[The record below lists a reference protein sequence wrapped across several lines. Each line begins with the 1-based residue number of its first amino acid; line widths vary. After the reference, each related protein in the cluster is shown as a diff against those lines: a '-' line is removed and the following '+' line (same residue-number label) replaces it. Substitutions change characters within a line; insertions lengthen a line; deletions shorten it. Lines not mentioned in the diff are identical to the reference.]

1 MGAIPIIKMKEKPKN
16 VDSRYSI
23 DEAGIPHCLAG
34 LPLLLIGH
42 DKKKGMK
49 YACPHKAAELTCPLQ
64 QKCSLKVAWVRPLWE
79 YRHYCTI
86 LRDSDEWSGLYAKR
100 TAVERVFSKLKEHRR
115 LNSHCHRGLAKVR
128 LHCLMS
134 VLSLAITVLAE
145 ASANNIGRVRAC
157 TRKVA

>member
-1 MGAIPIIKMKEKPKN
+1 MKERASIQ
-16 VDSRYSI
+16 DARYSL
-23 DEAGIPHCLAG
+23 DESGVPHCQAG
-34 LPLLLIGH
+34 LPLLLVGH

-49 YACPHKAAELTCPLQ
+49 YLCPHKASKLTCPLL
-64 QKCSLKVAWVRPLWE
+64 QKCSLKVAWIRPLWE
-79 YRHYCTI
+79 YRQYCTVP
-86 LRDSDEWSGLYAKR
+86 RDSDEWIGLYSKR

-134 VLSLAITVLAE
+134 VLSLAITALAE
-145 ASANNIGRVRAC
+145 ASANNIERVRAC